1 VNSVYPY
8 IEISSG
14 ELKFINGDLVIIPK
28 EYLKVSNLDILKSF
42 YKEALSGNNEDLLIG
57 VDPLGFDYI
66 VYQNFCN
73 CGLLFGEM
81 KGALRLN
88 NKKKYPQNKFDR
100 DYLIGRIK
108 EDRKIQNFEEYIPL
122 EVVTQNLHE
131 LRNLNAKITASV
143 DEILDYHSDN
153 EWESK
158 FDSSDDNIKKI
169 YVSTRLTKF
178 ILDNTKFYMPD
189 YLDSL
194 RPNLE
199 RRFSIHKSVTK
210 ISKIYSN
217 DFKKRKIK
225 INVEGTTYREILGDK
240 ELFEIVLMLL
250 TENAIKYS
258 SDLNSLQPIIK
269 LKETADRFE
278 ICVFSFGQLIP
289 EEEAKKLFTKGFRS
303 SVHKLKDG
311 TGMGLHNAKKILQLF
326 NCDLTY
332 SIQSYSSNS
341 SVFVG
346 WNVFSVI
353 CSDTLAG

>member
-1 VNSVYPY
+1 MNSVYPY
-8 IEISSG
+8 IQISTG
-14 ELKFINGDLVIIPK
+14 DLKFVSGGLVVIPK
-28 EYLKVSNLDILKSF
+28 EYLKASNLIILKSF
-42 YKEALSGNNEDLLIG
+42 YKELLSGNNEDILNGI
-57 VDPLGFDYI
+57 DPLGFDYI
-66 VYQNFCN
+66 IYQNFCN
-73 CGLLFGEM
+73 CGLLIGEM

-88 NKKKYPQNKFDR
+88 NRKKYPQNKFER
-100 DYLIGRIK
+100 DYLIGRII

-122 EVVTQNLHE
+122 EAVTQNLHE
-131 LRNLNAKITASV
+131 LRNLNGKITASV
-143 DEILDYHSDN
+143 DEILDYHSEN

-158 FDSSDDNIKKI
+158 FDSADDNIRKI

-189 YLDSL
+189 YLDRL
-194 RPNLE
+194 KPNLD
-199 RRFSIHKSVTK
+199 RRFSVHKSVTK

-258 SDLNSLQPIIK
+258 SDLNTLQPIIK
-269 LKETADRFE
+269 LKEKSNHLE

-289 EEEAKKLFTKGFRS
+289 EEEAQKLFTKGFRS
-303 SVHKLKDG
+303 SVHRLKDG
-311 TGMGLHNAKKILQLF
+311 TGMGLHNANKILQLF

-332 SIQSYSSNS
+332 SIQNS
-341 SVFVG
+341 LPSPSVSVG
-346 WNVFSVI
+346 WNVFSII
-353 CSDTLAG
+353 CSDTLVG

>member
-1 VNSVYPY
+1 MNSVYPY
-8 IEISSG
+8 IEISNG
-14 ELKFINGDLVIIPK
+14 ELKFVNGDLVIIPK
-28 EYLKVSNLDILKSF
+28 EYLKASNLGMLKSF
-42 YKEALSGNNEDLLIG
+42 YKDLLSRNNEDILSGI
-57 VDPLGFDYI
+57 DPLGFDYI

-73 CGLLFGEM
+73 CGLLFGEI

-88 NKKKYPQNKFDR
+88 NRKKYPQNKFER
-100 DYLIGRIK
+100 EYLIGRIK

-122 EVVTQNLHE
+122 EAVTQNLHE

-158 FDSSDDNIKKI
+158 FDNADDNIRKI

-189 YLDSL
+189 YLDRL
-194 RPNLE
+194 KPNLE
-199 RRFSIHKSVTK
+199 RRFSVHKSVTK

-225 INVEGTTYREILGDK
+225 ISVEGATFREILGDK

-269 LKETADRFE
+269 LKEKSNHLE
-278 ICVFSFGQLIP
+278 ISVFSFGQLIP
-289 EEEAKKLFTKGFRS
+289 EEEALKLFSKGFRS
-303 SVHKLKDG
+303 SVHRWKDG

-332 SIQSYSSNS
+332 STQNNSSTS

-353 CSDTLAG
+353 CNDTLVG